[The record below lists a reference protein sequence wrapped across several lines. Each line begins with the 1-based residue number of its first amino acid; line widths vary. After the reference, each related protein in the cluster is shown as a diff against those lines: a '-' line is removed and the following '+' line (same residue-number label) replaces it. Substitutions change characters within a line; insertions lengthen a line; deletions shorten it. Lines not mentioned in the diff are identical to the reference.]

1 MPSAQR
7 RVRDL
12 KLSPSAHTTAG
23 WNGVSAAVRNT
34 SFFSACVED
43 ERLLGAIQKLVDQ
56 AIEEGWSVTAFI
68 DRALTMLD
76 DIRLERYPGSKGR
89 ERGQKF
95 DDSFDILYD
104 MNRLRLIYLTQKQL
118 AAGFRLFV
126 DAFDPFTLQVF
137 PAWEFY
143 RQPGAKEQ
151 YKRTDH
157 VKHEGVIRLKT
168 DLPFWLARNR
178 AEIGGFGNPYG
189 PWGFNSWM
197 RTDPVDRERA
207 EELGLIKPGEKLVI
221 PAEYAEWNIG
231 NVIQNIGTA
240 SVTDLL
246 PEQRQNVVDRCEEE
260 GIKVEEEEDTLHVV
274 PSEDPQDPL
283 NVLEEENIDDWLQRE
298 QERLDQMSEEEILN
312 EILNVGNT

>member
-43 ERLLGAIQKLVDQ
+43 ERLLAAMQKLVDQ
-56 AIEEGWSVTAFI
+56 AVEEGWSVTAFI

-76 DIRLERYPGSKGR
+76 DIRLERYPGSEGR
-89 ERGQKF
+89 EHGQEF

-104 MNRLRLIYLTQKQL
+104 INRLRLIYLTQMQL
-118 AAGFRLFV
+118 AAGFRQFV
-126 DAFDPFTLQVF
+126 EDFDPFELQVY

-151 YKRTDH
+151 NKRTDH
-157 VKHEGVIRLKT
+157 VKHEGFIRLKT
-168 DLPFWLARNR
+168 DLKFWLARNSPDQ
-178 AEIGGFGNPYG
+178 GGFGNPYG

-197 RTDPVDRERA
+197 RTYPIDRERA
-207 EELGLIKPGEKLVI
+207 EELGLIKPGELLQI

-231 NVIQNIGTA
+231 NVIQQIGTA
-240 SVTDLL
+240 SVTDLP

-274 PSEDPQDPL
+274 PSDDPKDPL
-283 NVLEEENIDDWLQRE
+283 NVLEEESFEDWLQRE
-298 QERLDQMSEEEILN
+298 QERLDQMSEEELLD
-312 EILNVGNT
+312 EIFKGSQ

>member
-43 ERLLGAIQKLVDQ
+43 ERLLAAIQKLVDQ
-56 AIEEGWSVTAFI
+56 AVEEGWSVTAFI

-76 DIRLERYPGSKGR
+76 DIRLERYPGSEGR
-89 ERGQKF
+89 ERGQEF

-104 MNRLRLIYLTQKQL
+104 MNRLRLIYLTQMQL
-118 AAGFRLFV
+118 AAGFRQFV
-126 DAFDPFTLQVF
+126 EDFDPFELQVY

-151 YKRTDH
+151 NKRTDH
-157 VKHEGVIRLKT
+157 VKHEGFIRLKT
-168 DLPFWLARNR
+168 DLKFWLARNSPDQ
-178 AEIGGFGNPYG
+178 GGFGNPYG

-197 RTDPVDRERA
+197 RTYPIDRERA
-207 EELGLIKPGEKLVI
+207 EELGLIKPSELLQI

-231 NVIQNIGTA
+231 NVIQQIGTA

-260 GIKVEEEEDTLHVV
+260 GITVQEEDDTLHVV
-274 PSEDPQDPL
+274 PGDDPQDPL
-283 NVLEEENIDDWLQRE
+283 NVLEEENLDDWLQ
-298 QERLDQMSEEEILN
+298 QEMDRLNSMSEEEILN
-312 EILNVGNT
+312 EILNGAQ